1 MKLFKVLLSIWERHG
16 TEQVKEKGYRADGVV
31 EGEAAASA
39 VEAAM
44 DRDGMLASAALTGAE
59 QKENKVVTT
68 NWYLAPFRKAVRLAD
83 VKVPGIPHKQAPTS
97 PPKV

>member
-44 DRDGMLASAALTGAE
+44 DRSNCAP
-59 QKENKVVTT
+59 QIR
-68 NWYLAPFRKAVRLAD
+68 NWVLP
-83 VKVPGIPHKQAPTS
+83 VPT
-97 PPKV
+97 